1 MNNIK
6 ILIISI
12 SIILLNA
19 CTQTETQY
27 TTSATIYLINETDV
41 VVKSDASLGYV
52 IQPGDTLIHTESYT
66 SEYNNK
72 PSIDNYDPFP
82 PAGNI
87 FIYGDNSQCERGLD
101 RIENYENR
109 KEISEFDFEF
119 TFRFYRRKKRKIL
132 YLVVYKTH

>member
-12 SIILLNA
+12 SMVLLNA
-19 CTQTETQY
+19 CTLYITEPLY

-41 VVKSDASLGYV
+41 IVRSSESFGYE

-66 SEYNNK
+66 SIYKNR
-72 PSIDNYDPFP
+72 PSIDNYNPFP
-82 PAGNI
+82 PASI
-87 FIYGDNSQCERGLD
+87 LFIYGNNNSQCEYGLR

-109 KEISEFDFEF
+109 SEISPLEFEF
-119 TFRFYRRKKRKIL
+119 TFRFTEEKRANSTPCGL
-132 YLVVYKTH
+132 